1 MAILLMPCKYVL
13 VPFSIYCVKCT
24 HMDPC
29 FTRKK
34 YVNVPSMHPIV
45 KKVYGCL
52 EKKKSLVVLGN
63 HKTNLSLEPKRK
75 LVQN

>member
-1 MAILLMPCKYVL
+1 MAILLMPCKHVF
-13 VPFSIYCVKCT
+13 VPFSVYSVKCT

-45 KKVYGCL
+45 QKVYGWL
-52 EKKKSLVVLGN
+52 EKKSLRVLGN
-63 HKTNLSLEPKRK
+63 HKTNLVVYHLNQKES
-75 LVQN
+75 